1 MLQLDPFKDITERII
16 STAGTQTQMTI
27 KSLKDMSVM
36 LATASLVREGDLK
49 KHFSTEREILKLIFA
64 FVLINRAS

>member
-27 KSLKDMSVM
+27 KYLKDMSVM

>member
-27 KSLKDMSVM
+27 KYLKDMSVM
-36 LATASLVREGDLK
+36 LATACLVREGDLK

>member
-49 KHFSTEREILKLIFA
+49 DIFQLNEK
-64 FVLINRAS
+64 F